1 MELKLYIKTTN
12 MKKCRIIKR
21 TFISVFDGVK
31 RTTFT
36 IQQKKYLFGCIWE
49 DAGCWSNNIVDTFDT
64 LEEAMENIPCF
75 DGTKS
80 TNGTEIVYKNY

>member
-1 MELKLYIKTTN
+1 MT
-12 MKKCRIIKR
+12 KCRIIKR

-36 IQQKKYLFGCIWE
+36 IQQKGFFGCIWK
-49 DAGCWSNNIVDTFDT
+49 DASGWSCNIVDTFDT
-64 LEEAMENIPCF
+64 FEEAMENIPCF

-80 TNGTEIVYKNY
+80 TNGTEVVYKNY